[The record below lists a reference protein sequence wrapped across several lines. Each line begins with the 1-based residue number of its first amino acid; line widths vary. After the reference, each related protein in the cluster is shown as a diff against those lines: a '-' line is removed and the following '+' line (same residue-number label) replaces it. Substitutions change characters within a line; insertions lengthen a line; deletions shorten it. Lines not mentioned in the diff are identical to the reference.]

1 MRTDRLTATI
11 LAVLLGIAGLP
22 LTAYAQQAPRM
33 RTVTLQVPDMFCGG
47 CEVAVRIAARKVDG
61 VTDVRT
67 SSEKRTADVTYDTSR
82 TTAAAIASAIT
93 KNSGFKVQ
101 IPKANASRPPS

>member
-1 MRTDRLTATI
+1 
-11 LAVLLGIAGLP
+11 
-22 LTAYAQQAPRM
+22 
-33 RTVTLQVPDMFCGG
+33 
-47 CEVAVRIAARKVDG
+47 
-61 VTDVRT
+61 
-67 SSEKRTADVTYDTSR
+67 VTYDTSR